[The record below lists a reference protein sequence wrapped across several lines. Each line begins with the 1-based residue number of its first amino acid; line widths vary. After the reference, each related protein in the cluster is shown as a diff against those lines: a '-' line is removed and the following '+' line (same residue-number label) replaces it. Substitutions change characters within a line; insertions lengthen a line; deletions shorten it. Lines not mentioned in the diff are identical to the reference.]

1 MPMINPAPL
10 ADIPSSIVKSRS
22 SCICNP
28 VLSFADDAA
37 IGAVAARYLDDT
49 ICLWSL
55 RYEHEERLY
64 ELWLERRLLLE
75 PGFEKLTEEL
85 LNLINF
91 YWSMKVNLQQK
102 NSANEEYMINDF
114 IPYKNLLEEA
124 VDAILELQEEHKK
137 KLGLYRFTTPTKET
151 LDIVVNPSI
160 LKLTE
165 EYDKAGMHHLGP
177 FFTSTF

>member
-1 MPMINPAPL
+1 
-10 ADIPSSIVKSRS
+10 
-22 SCICNP
+22 
-28 VLSFADDAA
+28 
-37 IGAVAARYLDDT
+37 
-49 ICLWSL
+49 
-55 RYEHEERLY
+55 
-64 ELWLERRLLLE
+64 
-75 PGFEKLTEEL
+75 
-85 LNLINF
+85 
-91 YWSMKVNLQQK
+91 MKVNLQQK